1 MPAELL
7 KSCVAARA
15 DGRDFRTIYETII
28 RPHPLRLGS
37 LRSATDGERI
47 WLDVALTTGE
57 RLVYESA
64 QDVFRLDR

>member
-7 KSCVAARA
+7 KTCIAAREA
-15 DGRDFRTIYETII
+15 GQDFPTIYETVI

-37 LRSATDGERI
+37 LRSATDGESI
-47 WLDVALTTGE
+47 WLDVALSTGE

-64 QDVFRLDR
+64 QNIFRLVR